1 MMRLTSRGL
10 AALLAA
16 GVVVIALAL
25 WVSSRKPSE
34 SPSQAGELVLPGL
47 ESSVNGITEVR
58 IRKGDGTRTTLTKG
72 ATDWI
77 IGERGFP
84 ADSSLVRKLLLD
96 LADLKI
102 VEEKTSDPASYA
114 EIGVEEVSSP
124 RSSGTLIDLV
134 EPGKT
139 VSLIVGKPSGMQS
152 SYVRVAGAKQ
162 SLLASPQVI
171 PDADPRRWLDHSV
184 IDLPETRVEQVRVQP
199 ASGPAYTVLRG
210 SAQQLDFTVPDLPKG
225 RKLSSVSA
233 ANPVA
238 SALSSLTLDDVRKAD
253 GSAAN
258 PVHATFQTFDGLTVD
273 VAGRADGNNRY
284 ITISAKSTSKGT
296 ADEAQKL
303 DARFAGW
310 DIEIL
315 GYQYDSLFQPLEGLL
330 EKPAAAAKTPSKARR
345 TKPKSAK
352 EKAAS

>member
-16 GVVVIALAL
+16 GVLVIALAL

-34 SPSQAGELVLPGL
+34 SPSEAGELVLPGL
-47 ESSVNGITEVR
+47 ESSVNAITEVR
-58 IRKGDGTRTTLTKG
+58 ISKGDGTHTTLTKG

-84 ADSSLVRKLLLD
+84 ADSSRVRKLLLD

-102 VEEKTSDPASYA
+102 IEEKTSDPASYA
-114 EIGVEEVSSP
+114 EIGVDDVSSP

-162 SLLASPQVI
+162 SLLVSPQVI
-171 PDADPRRWLDHSV
+171 PDADPRRWLDQTV
-184 IDLPETRVEQVRVQP
+184 IDLPETRIEQVRVQP
-199 ASGPAYTVLRG
+199 ASGPAYTVMRG
-210 SAQQLDFTVPDLPKG
+210 SVQQLDFTVPDLPKG

-233 ANPVA
+233 ANSVA
-238 SALSSLTLDDVRKAD
+238 SALSSLTLEDVRKA
-253 GSAAN
+253 GGPGAR
-258 PVHATFQTFDGLTVD
+258 PVHATFRTFDGLTVD
-273 VAGRADGNNRY
+273 VTGRADGDSRY
-284 ITISAKSTSKGT
+284 ITLGAKSTTKAT
-296 ADEAQKL
+296 EDEAQKL
-303 DARFAGW
+303 NARFGGW
-310 DIEIL
+310 EIEIL
-315 GYQYDSLFQPLEGLL
+315 GYRYDSLFQPLDGLL
-330 EKPAAAAKTPSKARR
+330 EKPAAAVKTQSKSRRAKAKAAG
-345 TKPKSAK
+345 K
-352 EKAAS
+352 KAAS